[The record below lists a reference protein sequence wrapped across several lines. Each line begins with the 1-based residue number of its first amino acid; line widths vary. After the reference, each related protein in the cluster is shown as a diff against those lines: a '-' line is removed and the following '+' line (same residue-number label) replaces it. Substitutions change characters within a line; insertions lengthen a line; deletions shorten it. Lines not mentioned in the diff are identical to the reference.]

1 MSRLGPFITLAAG
14 AALAAGLGVA
24 SVASAPQTGTLT
36 TTADATSAATSTATV
51 PPVAEATTSVTPAP
65 ATSARPAAVKADYA
79 GRVRGNGGLV
89 AVSVR
94 NGKAVGYFC
103 DGRTEAWFA
112 GKAGDGEVTLK
123 GFGGATLSAV
133 LDGGKATGELALGG
147 KRWDFTAPTVKK
159 PSGLYRATALVRGA
173 RYRAGW
179 IVLSRPDGNGFVQVG
194 AMVKDGDPVPV
205 PTITPG
211 SPVTIDGDAVSP
223 KDVDAFIEE
232 MS

>member
-24 SVASAPQTGTLT
+24 SITAAPVDQSVA
-36 TTADATSAATSTATV
+36 TAV
-51 PPVAEATTSVTPAP
+51 PVAEATSTPA
-65 ATSARPAAVKADYA
+65 ASAKPSPTRSVRRAVVKADYA
-79 GRVRGNGGLV
+79 GRVRGNGGLI

-112 GKAGDGEVTLK
+112 GKVTDGRIALK
-123 GFGGATLSAV
+123 GFGDARLTAV
-133 LDGGKATGELALGG
+133 LGGRKAKGELVISG
-147 KRWDFTAPTVKK
+147 REWDFTAPTVKK
-159 PSGLYRATALVRGA
+159 PSGLYRATAQVRGA

-179 IVLSRPDGNGFVQVG
+179 IVLPRPDGNGFVQVG
-194 AMVKDGDPVPV
+194 AMVKDGVPAPV

-211 SPVTIDGDAVSP
+211 SPVTIDGSAVTP
-223 KDVDAFIEE
+223 KDVDEFIEE
-232 MS
+232 MP

>member
-1 MSRLGPFITLAAG
+1 MSRLGPFFTLAAG

-24 SVASAPQTGTLT
+24 SVTSAPQTVT
-36 TTADATSAATSTATV
+36 ATSSADTATASAEATS

-65 ATSARPAAVKADYA
+65 AKTARAAAKADYA

-89 AVSVR
+89 AVSIR
-94 NGKAVGYFC
+94 DGKAVGYFC

-123 GFGGATLSAV
+123 GFGGATLTAS
-133 LDGGKATGELALGG
+133 LGGGKATGELALGG

-179 IVLSRPDGNGFVQVG
+179 IVLPRPDGNGFVQVG
-194 AMVKDGDPVPV
+194 AMVKDGEPVPV

-211 SPVTIDGDAVSP
+211 SPVTIDGDTVAP

>member
-1 MSRLGPFITLAAG
+1 MSRLGPFFTLAAG

-24 SVASAPQTGTLT
+24 SVTSAPQAV
-36 TTADATSAATSTATV
+36 TATSSADAATASTDATS
-51 PPVAEATTSVTPAP
+51 PPVAEATTSVTPSP
-65 ATSARPAAVKADYA
+65 AKTAKAAAKADYA
-79 GRVRGNGGLV
+79 GRVRGGLV
-89 AVSVR
+89 AVSIR
-94 NGKAVGYFC
+94 DGKAVGYFC
-103 DGRTEAWFA
+103 DGKTEAWFA

-123 GFGGATLSAV
+123 GFGGATLSAS
-133 LDGGKATGELALGG
+133 LGGGKATGELALGG

-179 IVLSRPDGNGFVQVG
+179 IVLPRPDGNGFVQVG
-194 AMVKDGDPVPV
+194 AMVKDGEPVPV

-211 SPVTIDGDAVSP
+211 SPVTIDGDTVAP

>member
-24 SVASAPQTGTLT
+24 STIAAPVDQT
-36 TTADATSAATSTATV
+36 AATS
-51 PPVAEATTSVTPAP
+51 VAEATSTPTA
-65 ATSARPAAVKADYA
+65 SAALSPTKSPPRAAVKADYA

-89 AVSVR
+89 AVSIR
-94 NGKAVGYFC
+94 DGKAVGYFC

-112 GKAGDGEVTLK
+112 GKATDGRIALK
-123 GFGGATLSAV
+123 GFGDAGLTAV
-133 LDGGKATGELALGG
+133 LGGGKAKGELAISG
-147 KRWDFTAPTVKK
+147 RTWTFTAPTVKK
-159 PSGLYRATALVRGA
+159 PSGLYRATAQVRGA

-179 IVLSRPDGNGFVQVG
+179 IVLPRRDGNGFIQVG
-194 AMVKDGDPVPV
+194 AMVKNGQPVPV

-211 SPVTIDGDAVSP
+211 SPVTIDGETVTP

-232 MS
+232 MP